1 MRLLLTLLSCVLT
14 YQNFCLPTLIAET
27 AGQSVMSAKSVLSV
41 LSEERLHQ
49 DWMYQ
54 DHGLNTGQCFA
65 DSATVMF
72 HGLTDDQSTGISES
86 KTYTHLLDY
95 GKAGIADGAK
105 INGVAFQKTTERNG
119 ICVIRGEKT
128 NYGWKNGLEK
138 IWGNIDDDP
147 AIAKKSGLHYLLSDC
162 NYGQNTE
169 MQLTGLTA
177 GKTYEVRLYCR
188 KYNNENRTFPITFD
202 TGNGNQV
209 NITYNYNQRTPHAL
223 VFRYIPQDSTLTIR
237 FGKATHNYD
246 IHALT
251 NEELAINS
259 SLFKTN
265 KNCSV
270 ESAMVR
276 KVLDELDVRNVDT
289 KLLRDE
295 MKLLQDVSGNDS
307 RWKMLYLKACEI
319 RRQLRIANWV
329 QQNGINGQLKIVYT
343 KHCVLSGPC
352 QMHPTDMVTDN
363 PYKEQIPDFRTG
375 AQLRLLTLVNHKV
388 SNNLSDVNFTD
399 ELLLETKTGLIRD
412 PNVSYDGKRIVFS
425 MRNNI
430 QTDDYN
436 LYEID
441 VSSREVTQL
450 TNDVAV
456 SDVEPS
462 YLPDGNIIF
471 QSTRCVQ
478 LTDCWPVP
486 VSNLYI
492 FDIRNKNIR
501 RVGFD
506 QVHTLYPQV
515 LDSGTVIYTRWEYND
530 RNPVHQQPLFQMDYD
545 GTAQQVFYG
554 GGEYFPTAI
563 IHARGVP
570 NTNKVI
576 GIASGHHVDQRG
588 KLIMIDRAK
597 GTDGNSGIEFLA
609 PRRKSDVPVW
619 KDSLRENDQ
628 FGQDGETFQYP
639 FATDE
644 DNYLVAYIPEGGVK
658 KNAAKYP
665 IPFGLYWMN
674 SRGERELLA
683 YDSTISCGQPVVLAA
698 RNQPKLKPPQVDLT
712 QKTGKF
718 YIQDVYVGKGT
729 EGVKRGTIKSM
740 RVVALEYRAAHVRD
754 GRTAGRNKMFGARGS
769 VDRVTTPIAAGS
781 GSWDVKRI
789 LGEVPVTD
797 DGNVF
802 VEVPAQTPVYFQL
815 LDENGY
821 CVQTMRSWTTLQPN
835 ETFACIGCHE
845 DKLSTFNGQRAAGK
859 SKLYSVNNNSS
870 RGFSYS
876 EMIQPIWDKHC
887 IRCHNEKVNEKI
899 NEKIN
904 AKIPADDN
912 NLPFAKIDLRGV
924 VHSDLQ
930 NDFQGA
936 KEHPWQSNGRLYTVS
951 YLKLTNYG
959 VSGKLTNWVDAESR
973 PQVLPPYFN
982 GSSRSPLM
990 KYLDK
995 THYDVNLS
1003 SEEKRTVAAWIDIC
1017 VPFCGSYTEANAWTD
1032 KQKELYKY
1040 FMDKRQRLNQVFK

>member
-1 MRLLLTLLSCVLT
+1 
-14 YQNFCLPTLIAET
+14 
-27 AGQSVMSAKSVLSV
+27 
-41 LSEERLHQ
+41 
-49 DWMYQ
+49 
-54 DHGLNTGQCFA
+54 
-65 DSATVMF
+65 
-72 HGLTDDQSTGISES
+72 
-86 KTYTHLLDY
+86 
-95 GKAGIADGAK
+95 
-105 INGVAFQKTTERNG
+105 
-119 ICVIRGEKT
+119 
-128 NYGWKNGLEK
+128 
-138 IWGNIDDDP
+138 
-147 AIAKKSGLHYLLSDC
+147 
-162 NYGQNTE
+162 
-169 MQLTGLTA
+169 
-177 GKTYEVRLYCR
+177 
-188 KYNNENRTFPITFD
+188 
-202 TGNGNQV
+202 
-209 NITYNYNQRTPHAL
+209 
-223 VFRYIPQDSTLTIR
+223 R
-237 FGKATHNYD
+237 FGKAAQNYD

-251 NEELAINS
+251 NEEVTESLPLAETT
-259 SLFKTN
+259 KD
-265 KNCSV
+265 CST
-270 ESAMVR
+270 ESAMLR
-276 KVLDELDVRNVDT
+276 KVLDELEVKNVDT
-289 KLLRDE
+289 KLLRE
-295 MKLLQDVSGNDS
+295 EEKLLQNVSGNDP
-307 RWKMLYLKACEI
+307 RWKKLYLKACEI
-319 RRQLRIANWV
+319 RRQLRLADWIR
-329 QQNGINGQLKIVYT
+329 QNGIDGQLKIVYA

-352 QMHPTDMVTDN
+352 QMHPTDMVTDH
-363 PYKEQIPDFRTG
+363 PYKEQSPDFRVG
-375 AQLRLLTLVNHKV
+375 AQLRLLTLTLANHKV
-388 SNNLSDVNFTD
+388 NHEIEQNNSSGVNSDFGFGFGFGFDFND

-430 QTDDYN
+430 QTDDYH
-436 LYEID
+436 LYEMD
-441 VSSREVTQL
+441 VASREVKQL

-456 SDVEPS
+456 SDVEPA
-462 YLPDGNIIF
+462 YLPDGNIVF

-492 FDIRNKNIR
+492 YNIGNKNIR

-515 LDSGTVIYTRWEYND
+515 LDNGAVIYTRWEYND

-570 NTNKVI
+570 GTNKVI

-588 KLIMIDRAK
+588 KLIMVDRAK
-597 GTDGNSGIEFLA
+597 GMDGNSGIEFLA
-609 PRRKSDVPVW
+609 PRKPCNLPVW
-619 KDSLRENDQ
+619 KDSIPHLNDQ

-644 DNYLVAYIPEGGVK
+644 DNYIVAYIPEGG
-658 KNAAKYP
+658 AKRRTKYQ

-674 SRGERELLA
+674 SEGERELLA
-683 YDSTISCGQPVVLAA
+683 YDSAISCGQPVLLTA
-698 RNQPKLKPPQVDLT
+698 RNQPILKSSQIDLT

-718 YIQDVYVGKGT
+718 YIRDVYIGKGT

-754 GRTAGRNKMFGARGS
+754 GRTAGQNKMFGARGT

-789 LGEVPVTD
+789 LGEVPVEQ
-797 DGNVF
+797 DGSVY
-802 VEVPAQTPVYFQL
+802 VEVPARTPVYFQL
-815 LDENGY
+815 LDQNGY
-821 CVQTMRSWTTLQPN
+821 CVQTMRSWTTLQPG

-845 DKLSTFNGQRAAGK
+845 NKLSTFSGQQATGK
-859 SKLYSVNNNSS
+859 SKLYTVNNNSP

-887 IRCHNEKVNEKI
+887 IRCHNEDVNDAEKVTVGKG
-899 NEKIN
+899 
-904 AKIPADDN
+904 D
-912 NLPFAKIDLRGV
+912 LLSAKIDLRGV

-930 NDFQGA
+930 NDFG
-936 KEHPWQSNGRLYTVS
+936 KYREHPWQSNGRLYTVS

-982 GSSRSPLM
+982 GSSKSPLM

-995 THYDVNLS
+995 THYDVNVS
-1003 SEEKRTVAAWIDIC
+1003 PSEKRTIAAWIDIC

-1032 KQKELYKY
+1032 EQKALYQY
-1040 FMDKRQRLNQVFK
+1040 FMDKRQRLANKF